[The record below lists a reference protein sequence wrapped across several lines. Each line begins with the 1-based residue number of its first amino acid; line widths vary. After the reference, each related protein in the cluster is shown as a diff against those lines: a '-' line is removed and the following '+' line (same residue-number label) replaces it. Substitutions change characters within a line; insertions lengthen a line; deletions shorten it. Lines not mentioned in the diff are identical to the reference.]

1 VNQISQLVREE
12 SQSFIQGL
20 DAIVFQQRTALKS
33 IFRDGIGDSIVET
46 AVESSELVYLDR
58 RAALE
63 REIRYRLA
71 QIAVVV
77 NNLVNREPLL

>member
-1 VNQISQLVREE
+1 MREK

-20 DAIVFQQRTALKS
+20 DAIIFQQTPALKS
-33 IFRDGIGDSIVET
+33 IFGDGIGNSIVET

-58 RAALE
+58 RAALK

-77 NNLVNREPLL
+77 NNLVNREPL

>member
-1 VNQISQLVREE
+1 MNEIAQLVREK

-20 DAIVFQQRTALKS
+20 DAIVFHQGTALKG
-33 IFRDGIGDSIVET
+33 IFRDGIGDTIVET
-46 AVESSELVYLDR
+46 AVESSKLVYLDR
-58 RAALE
+58 HAALE
-63 REIRYRLA
+63 REIRYCLA